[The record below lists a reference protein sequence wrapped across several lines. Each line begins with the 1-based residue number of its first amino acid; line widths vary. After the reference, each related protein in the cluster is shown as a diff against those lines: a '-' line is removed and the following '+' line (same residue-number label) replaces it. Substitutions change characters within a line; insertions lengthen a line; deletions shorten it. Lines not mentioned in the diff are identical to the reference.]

1 MNISSIQPRVR
12 SQDVQ
17 IENLAGNKNLSEQQK
32 VGEVSR
38 QFEAVMLR
46 QILNDATK
54 KMFAGE
60 DGEQSASNGIYQDMI
75 TNTLADSISRSGAFG
90 LARSLSKQLQHEL
103 KTDHASDKAATT
115 P

>member
-1 MNISSIQPRVR
+1 MNISALQSNVHAN
-12 SQDVQ
+12 DVQ
-17 IENLAGNKNLSEQQK
+17 IENLAGNKHLSEQDK

-54 KMFAGE
+54 KMFAGDE
-60 DGEQSASNGIYQDMI
+60 GEESASKGIYQDMI

-103 KTDHASDKAATT
+103 KTDHTSEKGVTT

>member
-1 MNISSIQPRVR
+1 MLFR
-12 SQDVQ
+12 SVQ

-54 KMFAGE
+54 KMFAGDE
-60 DGEQSASNGIYQDMI
+60 GEESASKGIYQDII

>member
-1 MNISSIQPRVR
+1 MNISSIQPSIR

-54 KMFAGE
+54 KMFAGDE
-60 DGEQSASNGIYQDMI
+60 GEESASKGIYQDII

>member
-1 MNISSIQPRVR
+1 MNISSIQPSIR

-54 KMFAGE
+54 KMFVGDEGE
-60 DGEQSASNGIYQDMI
+60 ESASKGIYQDII
-75 TNTLADSISRSGAFG
+75 TNTLADSISRTGAFG